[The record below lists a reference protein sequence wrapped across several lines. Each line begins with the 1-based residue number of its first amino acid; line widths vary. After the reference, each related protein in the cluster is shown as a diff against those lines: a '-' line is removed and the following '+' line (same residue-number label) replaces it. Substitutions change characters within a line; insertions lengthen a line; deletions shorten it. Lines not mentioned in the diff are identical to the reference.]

1 MKIFSWYGILRQVI
15 VNTKTDK
22 AFRGV
27 IWKKTKD
34 CIVLKNAEWL
44 SVDGAKKID
53 GELIIF
59 ISEIDFI
66 QAV

>member
-1 MKIFSWYGILRQVI
+1 MKIFGWYGILRQVI

>member
-1 MKIFSWYGILRQVI
+1 VKIFGWYGILRQVI

>member
-1 MKIFSWYGILRQVI
+1 MKIFGWYGILRQVI

-44 SVDGAKKID
+44 SVDGAKKIE

>member
-44 SVDGAKKID
+44 SVDGAMKID